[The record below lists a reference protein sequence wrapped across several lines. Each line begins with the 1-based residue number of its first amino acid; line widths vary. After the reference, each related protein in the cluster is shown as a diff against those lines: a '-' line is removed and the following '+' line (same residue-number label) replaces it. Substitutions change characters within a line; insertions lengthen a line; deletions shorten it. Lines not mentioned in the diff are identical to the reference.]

1 MKTNT
6 IPTPT
11 DSNCYRWQHAWKAI
25 DDAVR
30 LIDQPYLD
38 RAWVVAQ
45 RIIEAQASTYRPEV
59 TEAAALA
66 MAWEDFEI
74 ACRGSGQPGVGGA
87 IFHLWS
93 RIPANHDKAFQK
105 ALTEGFKQ
113 AVATSDPS
121 ILRYPA
127 TARTS
132 PIATLQKGFGR
143 AETASLDD
151 SRWQGSPTHFN
162 SKFSGG
168 NVAPE
173 LPEEK
178 ELDTV
183 GRPVFQFSILD
194 GGRKD
199 DSPKPAIPTSTR
211 KPRK

>member
-25 DDAVR
+25 DDSVR
-30 LIDQPYLD
+30 SIDQPFLD

-45 RIIEAQASTYRPEV
+45 RIIEAQASTYRPEA
-59 TEAAALA
+59 TEGAAMA
-66 MAWEDFEI
+66 MAWEDFEL

-113 AVATSDPS
+113 AVASSDPS

-127 TARTS
+127 TARS
-132 PIATLQKGFGR
+132 VPIATLAKGFGR
-143 AETASLDD
+143 AEAPSLDD

-168 NVAPE
+168 NAP
-173 LPEEK
+173 PEPLEEM

-199 DSPKPAIPTSTR
+199 SRLKPETPTSTR
-211 KPRK
+211 KTRK

>member
-1 MKTNT
+1 MKTSP

-30 LIDQPYLD
+30 EIDQPFLD

-45 RIIEAQASTYRPEV
+45 RIIEAQASTYRPEA
-59 TEAAALA
+59 TETVALA

-74 ACRGSGQPGVGGA
+74 ACRGAGQPGVGGA

-93 RIPANHDKAFQK
+93 RVPSNHDKAFHK
-105 ALTEGFKQ
+105 ALTEGFKR
-113 AVATSDPS
+113 AVASSDPT
-121 ILRYPA
+121 ILRYPS
-127 TARTS
+127 TS
-132 PIATLQKGFGR
+132 RSAAVATLQKGFGK
-143 AETASLDD
+143 AETTSLDD
-151 SRWQGSPTHFN
+151 GRWQGSPSHFN

-168 NVAPE
+168 GAAPE
-173 LPEEK
+173 LPPEP

-183 GRPVFQFSILD
+183 GRPVFQFSIID
-194 GGRKD
+194 GGKKD
-199 DSPKPAIPTSTR
+199 SATTPKIPSTTR

>member
-1 MKTNT
+1 MKTST

-25 DDAVR
+25 DDAVH
-30 LIDQPYLD
+30 LIDQPFLD

-59 TEAAALA
+59 SEAVALA

-93 RIPANHDKAFQK
+93 RVPANHDKTFQK
-105 ALTEGFKQ
+105 ALTEGFKR
-113 AVATSDPS
+113 AVSASDPT

-127 TARTS
+127 SARNAAV
-132 PIATLQKGFGR
+132 ATLQKGFGK
-143 AETASLDD
+143 AETTSLDD
-151 SRWQGSPTHFN
+151 GRWQGSPSHFN
-162 SKFSGG
+162 TKFSGG
-168 NVAPE
+168 GVAPE
-173 LPEEK
+173 LPPEP

-194 GGRKD
+194 GGKKA
-199 DSPKPAIPTSTR
+199 SETKPSIPSTTR